1 MANAVEVHNL
11 TKVYKIFSRSI
22 VRALDAIGLKQNYEE
37 FRALNH
43 VDLEFEEGEV
53 HAILGKNG
61 SGKSTLLKIIT
72 GVVTPTEGDVVVN
85 GRISAM
91 LELTSGF
98 DPDLTGIEN
107 VYMKALTMGLKQ
119 EEIEERI
126 QDVIDFADIGEHIN
140 QPFRTYSSG
149 MKARLGFAVAV
160 NVNPDILI
168 VDEVLA
174 VGDDIFKMKCID
186 RMANFRRG
194 GKTILFVSHSLNTVK
209 AFCTRGVWL
218 NKGNVE
224 VQGSLGEAIVK
235 YEAFLKE
242 ERARIREETLAK
254 AARNP
259 QAVSSRALTKSDLMK
274 TRNFTF
280 INAAGEKTDT
290 YTYGEDITWTFEYDV
305 KSDKM
310 GELTACF
317 SIEDAERLE
326 VFMLDK
332 RRFTIDNTQG
342 VHTGKFTIKAPKLM
356 AGKYLVTGEIWE
368 LDSSCVFKYGNKR
381 PLFIMQEDYLGTGA
395 VYLDHECEID
405 GKTVDPIV
413 YELPEED
420 NGVVPVEIDEMGE
433 VEVG

>member
-1 MANAVEVHNL
+1 MTNAVEVHNL
-11 TKVYKIFSRSI
+11 TKVYKIFPRSI
-22 VRALDAIGLKQNYEE
+22 IRALDAVGIKQKYEE
-37 FRALNH
+37 FRALNN
-43 VDLEFEEGEV
+43 VNLDFEEGEV

-72 GVVTPTEGDVVVN
+72 GVVTPTSGEIVVN

-107 VYMKALTMGLKQ
+107 VYMKALTMGLEQ
-119 EEIEERI
+119 SEIEDRI
-126 QDVIDFADIGEHIN
+126 QDIIDFADIGDHIN

-149 MKARLGFAVAV
+149 MRARLGFAVAV

-186 RMANFRRG
+186 RMASFRRA

-235 YEAFLKE
+235 YEAYLKE
-242 ERARIREETLAK
+242 ERARVREETLMK
-254 AARNP
+254 AAKNP
-259 QAVSSRALTKSDLMK
+259 QAVSRRALTKSDLIK
-274 TRNFTF
+274 TGGFTF
-280 INAAGEKTDT
+280 VDADGEPTDT
-290 YTYGEDITWTFEYDV
+290 VAYGEDITWTVEYEV
-305 KSDKM
+305 KTDQM

-317 SIEDAERLE
+317 SIHDAEQLE

-332 RRFTIDNTQG
+332 RRFSIDSSPG
-342 VHTGKFTIKAPKLM
+342 VHKGKFTIKAPKLM
-356 AGKYLVTGEIWE
+356 AGKFLITGEIWE
-368 LDSSCVFKYGNKR
+368 LDSSCVFRYASKR
-381 PLFIMQEDYLGTGA
+381 PLFVMQEDYLGTGA
-395 VYLDHECEID
+395 VFFDHECVID
-405 GKTVDPIV
+405 GNEVDPIV
-413 YELPEED
+413 YELPEEE
-420 NGVVPVEIDEMGE
+420 NGVVPMEIDETGE

>member
-1 MANAVEVHNL
+1 MPNAVEVHNL
-11 TKVYKIFSRSI
+11 TKTYKIFPRSI
-22 VRALDAIGLKQNYEE
+22 SRALDAVGLHQKYKE
-37 FRALNH
+37 FRALKD
-43 VDLEFEEGEV
+43 VSLDFEEGEV

-72 GVVTPTEGDVVVN
+72 GVVTPTSGDVVVN

-119 EEIEERI
+119 DEIDERI
-126 QDVIDFADIGEHIN
+126 QDIIDFADIGDHIN

-186 RMANFRRG
+186 RMANFRRQ

-209 AFCTRGVWL
+209 AFCTRGVWI
-218 NKGNVE
+218 NKGHVE
-224 VQGSLGEAIVK
+224 VQGSLGEAVVK

-242 ERARIREETLAK
+242 ERARVRQETLEK
-254 AARNP
+254 AAKNP
-259 QAVSSRALTKSDLMK
+259 AAVARRAITKSDLLK
-274 TRNFTF
+274 TGKFTLVD
-280 INAAGEKTDT
+280 AQGEKTDT
-290 YTYGEDITWTFEYDV
+290 YAYGDDITWTFEYNV
-305 KSDKM
+305 LSDDM

-317 SIEDAERLE
+317 SLADAEQLE
-326 VFMLDK
+326 ILVLDK
-332 RRFTIDNTQG
+332 RRFTIDNTPG
-342 VHTGKFTIKAPKLM
+342 VHKGTFTIKAPRLM
-356 AGKYLVTGEIWE
+356 AGKFLVTGEIWE
-368 LDSSCVFKYGNKR
+368 LDSSIVFKYANKR
-381 PLFIMQEDYLGTGA
+381 PFFMMQPDYLGTGA
-395 VYLDHECEID
+395 VYFDHTFEVD
-405 GKTVDPIV
+405 GKPVEPIV
-413 YELPEED
+413 YETAEEET
-420 NGVVPVEIDEMGE
+420 GVVPTEIDETGE
-433 VEVG
+433 LEVG